1 MIIGKNTNL
10 QPKNNFVRNDNNQNT
25 SNNSIKSINPMVET
39 NRVMQHTNVM
49 SKQEMNDKAFAMLQ
63 DRLNKGQISMEEFN
77 KMCSQLGKR
86 K

>member
-10 QPKNNFVRNDNNQNT
+10 QPKNSF
-25 SNNSIKSINPMVET
+25 IKSGTPISDSSRMMEQ

-49 SKQEMNDKAFAMLQ
+49 SKNEMNDKALAMLQ
-63 DRLNKGQISMEEFN
+63 DRLRKGLISMDEFN
-77 KMCSQLGKR
+77 KMCNQLGKR

>member
-10 QPKNNFVRNDNNQNT
+10 QPKNSF
-25 SNNSIKSINPMVET
+25 IKSSEGNPLSDSERMMQN

-49 SKQEMNDKAFAMLQ
+49 SKDEMNDRAFAMLQ
-63 DRLNKGQISMEEFN
+63 DRLNKGLINMDEFN
-77 KMCSQLGKR
+77 KMCNQLGKR